1 MNELYENND
10 KSLMD
15 VVCELPEY
23 DEKQFDS
30 QYIIASNAINEW
42 VENEYNKWEK
52 DILTIIPKDKIG
64 LYLLGKLTYIL
75 EEFKDYNPYTIEEW
89 NECSSKDSE
98 DCFFC
103 LALKRYVG
111 AINDILYNYDID
123 EDENIK
129 KIYEY
134 AWFIY
139 GIDEDDEDDEDDDE
153 IPLNTIPEDKLDFSN
168 FSQSKND
175 ELQKYSIQEIKQ
187 YALAN
192 NIEIIEHARPN
203 SIEIE
208 LLCRKLPN
216 TPFAECYDIIEECFE
231 RIYNEK
237 KWTLDGKIQIY
248 NQNKKSLYK
257 SFVYDI
263 TKNLELLK
271 SSAQEE
277 CKKRDGVAAFLTQR
291 NVIKYQDL
299 IDKFNYFYEEWEKN
313 YITPQPESSI
323 FNTTANT
330 NKSTISK
337 YHFDKITIQE
347 IHNLYERHSEFNQI
361 CTLHEFGLMFENANF
376 IQSTKPDGGTPSIIC
391 YAIYYFQK
399 NIYHGNDRT
408 EWYSNACSSINKS
421 KGAVRSKANRSKYKK
436 YL

>member
-1 MNELYENND
+1 MIKKTMSMNELYEDND

-64 LYLLGKLTYIL
+64 LYLLGKVTYIL
-75 EEFKDYNPYTIEEW
+75 EEFKDIIPYTMEDW
-89 NECSSKDSE
+89 NEYNSKNSE
-98 DCFFC
+98 CCFFC
-103 LALKRYVG
+103 LALDRYVG

-139 GIDEDDEDDEDDDE
+139 AIDEDEYEDDEDVDE
-153 IPLNTIPEDKLDFSN
+153 IPLNTIPENKLDFSN

-203 SIEIE
+203 SISIG
-208 LLCRKLPN
+208 LLYHKLPN
-216 TPFAECYDIIEECFE
+216 IPLAECYNVIEKCFE
-231 RIYNEK
+231 EIANEK
-237 KWTLDGKIQIY
+237 HWTLGGKISIY
-248 NQNKKSLYK
+248 IQDKKVLYK

-263 TKNLELLK
+263 IKELK
-271 SSAQEE
+271 SKILSENQNEKMAMYE
-277 CKKRDGVAAFLTQR
+277 
-291 NVIKYQDL
+291 DL
-299 IDKFNYFYEEWEKN
+299 IHKFNSFYDEWEKN
-313 YITPQPESSI
+313 YITPHPESSI
-323 FNTTANT
+323 FNTTANA

-376 IQSTKPDGGTPSIIC
+376 TQSTKPDGDTPSIIC

>member
-1 MNELYENND
+1 MNELYEDND

-30 QYIIASNAINEW
+30 QYLIASNTINEW

-139 GIDEDDEDDEDDDE
+139 AIDEDEYEDDEDDDE
-153 IPLNTIPEDKLDFSN
+153 IPLNTIPENKLDFSN

-203 SIEIE
+203 SISIG
-208 LLCRKLPN
+208 LLYHKLPN
-216 TPFAECYDIIEECFE
+216 IPLAECYNVIEKCFE
-231 RIYNEK
+231 EIANEK
-237 KWTLDGKIQIY
+237 HWTLGGKISIY
-248 NQNKKSLYK
+248 IQDKKVLYK

-263 TKNLELLK
+263 IKELK
-271 SSAQEE
+271 SKILSENQNEKMAMYE
-277 CKKRDGVAAFLTQR
+277 
-291 NVIKYQDL
+291 DL
-299 IDKFNYFYEEWEKN
+299 IHKFNSFYEEWEKN
-313 YITPQPESSI
+313 HQQIDIKKEKQQQPK
-323 FNTTANT
+323 TK
-330 NKSTISK
+330 NKYTFKEEHINILYSYYNK
-337 YHFDKITIQE
+337 YHELED
-347 IHNLYERHSEFNQI
+347 I
-361 CTLHEFGLMFENANF
+361 CTKHEFVAMFENANF
-376 IQSTKPDGGTPSIIC
+376 SKALKNNGEVPVVIC
-391 YAIYYFQK
+391 KVIYSFKKEVIAKESYK
-399 NIYHGNDRT
+399 K
-408 EWYSNACSSINKS
+408 EWYESACKSIGRDNKQVYNS
-421 KGAVRSKANRSKYKK
+421 QYDFRK
-436 YL
+436 LI